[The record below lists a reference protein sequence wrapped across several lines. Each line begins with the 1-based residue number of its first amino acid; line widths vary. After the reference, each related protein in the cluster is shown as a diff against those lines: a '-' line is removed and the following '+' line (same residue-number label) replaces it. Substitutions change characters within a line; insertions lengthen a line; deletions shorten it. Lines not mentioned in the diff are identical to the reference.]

1 MGAVMRWR
9 ELELGGAAAVANW
22 GALRTLRLG
31 AVGRGLASTAAARR
45 IQVATPGTR
54 DLARI
59 EPAAG
64 AN

>member
-1 MGAVMRWR
+1 MGAVVPWR

-22 GALRTLRLG
+22 GALRAWRLG

-45 IQVATPGTR
+45 IQAATPGTR